1 MSAKGDTPAIEL
13 RQVDSTVPD
22 GPGRRTILDG
32 VDLSVAP
39 GELLA
44 VTGPSGSG
52 KSTLLA
58 IAGLMRR
65 VDGGEVL
72 LEGRATVELRDRAR
86 TALRRD
92 RIAFVY
98 QAANLLP
105 TLTARE
111 QLELIGHIRREPRR
125 EARLRAD
132 RLLADVGLAERAGQL
147 PGEMSGGER
156 QRVAIAR
163 ALMSRPAVILADEPT
178 ASLDPILAMEINE
191 LLAARAREQGPATVI
206 VTHDE
211 ISAGLADRRLHLL
224 EGSLRTSPE
233 VALRP

>member
-1 MSAKGDTPAIEL
+1 MPAIEL
-13 RQVDSTVPD
+13 RQVDVTVPD
-22 GPGRRTILDG
+22 GPGQRTILDG
-32 VDLSVAP
+32 VNLIVAP

-44 VTGPSGSG
+44 ITGPSGSG

-65 VDGGEVL
+65 IDGGEVL
-72 LEGRATVELRDRAR
+72 LEGQPTVELRDRAR
-86 TALRRD
+86 TALRCD

-105 TLTARE
+105 ALTARE
-111 QLELIGHIRREPRR
+111 QLELIAHIRREPRR
-125 EARLRAD
+125 ESRLRAD
-132 RLLADVGLAERAGQL
+132 QLLTDVGLAERAGQL

-163 ALMSRPAVILADEPT
+163 ALMSGPAVILADEPT
-178 ASLDPILAMEINE
+178 ASLDPELALEING
-191 LLAARAREQGPATVI
+191 LLAARARKQGIATVI

-211 ISAGLADRRLHLL
+211 ISADLADRRLHLT
-224 EGSLRTSPE
+224 EGSLRPSPG
-233 VALRP
+233 VTLRS

>member
-1 MSAKGDTPAIEL
+1 MSGVGDTPAIEL
-13 RQVDSTVPD
+13 RGVEATVPD

-32 VDLSVAP
+32 VDLIVAP
-39 GELLA
+39 GESLA
-44 VTGPSGSG
+44 ITGPSGSG

-65 VDGGEVL
+65 IDDGEVL
-72 LEGRATVELRDRAR
+72 LEGRTTVELRDRAR

-105 TLTARE
+105 SLTARE
-111 QLELIGHIRREPRR
+111 QLELIAHIRREPRR
-125 EARLRAD
+125 ESRLRAD
-132 RLLADVGLAERAGQL
+132 GLLADVGLSGRSGQL

-178 ASLDPILAMEINE
+178 ASLDPDLALEING
-191 LLAARAREQGPATVI
+191 LLAARAREEGLATVI

-211 ISAGLADRRLHLL
+211 ISAEMADRRLHLL
-224 EGSLRTSPE
+224 EGSLRPE
-233 VALRP
+233 PEAALRS

>member
-1 MSAKGDTPAIEL
+1 MSTRTDSPAIEL
-13 RQVDSTVPD
+13 RRVEATVPD

-32 VDLSVAP
+32 VDLAVAS
-39 GELLA
+39 GESLA
-44 VTGPSGSG
+44 ITGPSGSG

-65 VDGGEVL
+65 IDAGEVL
-72 LEGRATVELRDRAR
+72 IEGQATVELRDRAR

-105 TLTARE
+105 SLTARE
-111 QLELIGHIRREPRR
+111 QLELVAHIRREPRR
-125 EARLRAD
+125 EARDRAD
-132 RLLADVGLAERAGQL
+132 ALLADVGLGGRAGQL

-163 ALMSRPAVILADEPT
+163 ALMSQPAVILADEPT
-178 ASLDPILAMEINE
+178 ASLDPDLALEING
-191 LLAARAREQGPATVI
+191 LLATRAREQGLATVI

-211 ISAGLADRRLHLL
+211 ISAEMADRRLHLA
-224 EGSLRTSPE
+224 EGTLRPVPE
-233 VALRP
+233 VALLP